1 MSSQL
6 CPTSPDVARYCPT
19 HIMVISDDE
28 ICSIAED
35 NWESRLTKSA
45 QWEFKE
51 MALVKISVCVFA
63 GREGNT
69 IVVM

>member
-1 MSSQL
+1 
-6 CPTSPDVARYCPT
+6 
-19 HIMVISDDE
+19 MVISDDE